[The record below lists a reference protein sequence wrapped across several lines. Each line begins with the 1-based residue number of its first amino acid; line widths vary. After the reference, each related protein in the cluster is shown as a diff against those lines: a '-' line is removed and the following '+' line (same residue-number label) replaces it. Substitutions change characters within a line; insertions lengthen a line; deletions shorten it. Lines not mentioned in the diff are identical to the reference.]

1 MGLPLVHLPDPLGRV
16 LRDVGDRRAVARQRA
31 VELGLPRDER
41 IDVGD
46 CDLLQLRRATSTAT
60 QTQTNKQTNKHQTGS
75 VAHRQLLC

>member
-1 MGLPLVHLPDPLGRV
+1 MGLPVVHLPDPLGRV

-60 QTQTNKQTNKHQTGS
+60 QTNK
-75 VAHRQLLC
+75 